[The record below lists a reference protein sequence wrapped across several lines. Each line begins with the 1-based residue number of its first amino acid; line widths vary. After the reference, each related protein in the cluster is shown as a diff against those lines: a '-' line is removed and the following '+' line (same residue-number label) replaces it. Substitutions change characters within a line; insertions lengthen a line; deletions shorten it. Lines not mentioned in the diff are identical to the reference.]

1 MPFVVPRLML
11 LGLFVSFSVFAAG
24 TQACPG
30 CTQDAPTFAEE
41 FDSMDVVVIA
51 RLMALPAKSEKAA
64 KDDLPLAKFEITRVL
79 KGEKSARPKTV
90 IQTLYLGEAKIGTS
104 FLILGIDPPKLQWS
118 TPLPLSDRAP
128 DYLANVVRLPKDSHK
143 RLEFFHNY
151 LEDEDL
157 ELARDAYNEFA
168 RAPHDAV
175 KALKGSMKH
184 DTLIGWIEDKNISLN
199 HRRLYLLML
208 GICGSEKDA
217 PFLERYI
224 KSTDRK
230 EKQGL
235 DAVISCYLQLRGE
248 AGLPL
253 IEDLYLKDK
262 KCEYADTYSA
272 IMALRFQLSDGKA
285 VPTRRVLAALH
296 HMLERPDLA
305 DLIIPDLAR
314 YEDWSQADKLFALYK
329 SSDEKSSWVRVPVI
343 TYLRVCPLPKAKEL
357 LQECERIDPKAFE
370 RARSLIIAKPGAPA
384 SAEKSSPAAR

>member
-1 MPFVVPRLML
+1 MPLVVPRLML
-11 LGLFVSFSVFAAG
+11 LGLFVSFSTFATG

-51 RLMALPAKSEKAA
+51 RLIALPAKGEKAA
-64 KDDLPLAKFEITRVL
+64 KDDLPLGKFEITRVL
-79 KGEKSARPKTV
+79 KGEKAVRPKEV
-90 IQTLYLGEAKIGTS
+90 ITTLYLGEAKVGTS

-128 DYLANVVRLPKDSHK
+128 DYLAKVVKLPKDSHK

-175 KALKGSMKH
+175 KALNGSMKH
-184 DTLIGWIEDKNISLN
+184 DKLVGWIEDKNITLN

-208 GICGSEKDA
+208 GICGSEKDT
-217 PFLERYI
+217 PFLEKYI
-224 KSTDRK
+224 KSADRK

-262 KCEYADTYSA
+262 KSDYADTYAA

-285 VPTRRVLAALH
+285 VPTKRVLAALH
-296 HMLERPDLA
+296 YMLERPDLA

-314 YEDWSQADKLFALYK
+314 YEDWEQADKLFALYK
-329 SSDEKSSWVRVPVI
+329 NSDEKSTWVRVPVI

-357 LQECERIDPKAFE
+357 LKECEKIDPQAAK
-370 RARSLIIAKPGAPA
+370 RAQSLFLTTPAPPM
-384 SAEKSSPAAR
+384 SPAKS

>member
-1 MPFVVPRLML
+1 ML
-11 LGLFVSFSVFAAG
+11 LGLFVSFSAFASG

-51 RLMALPAKSEKAA
+51 RLIALPAKREKAA
-64 KDDLPLAKFEITRVL
+64 KNDLPLAKFEITRVL
-79 KGEKSARPKTV
+79 KGEKAARPKTV
-90 IQTLYLGEAKIGTS
+90 IQTLYLGEAKVGTS

-128 DYLANVVRLPKDSHK
+128 DYLASVVKLPRDSSK

-224 KSTDRK
+224 QSTDRK

-235 DAVISCYLQLRGE
+235 DAIISCYLQLRGE

-262 KCEYADTYSA
+262 KCEYADTYAA

-285 VPTRRVLAALH
+285 VPTKRVLSALH
-296 HMLERPDLA
+296 YMLERPDLA

-314 YEDWSQADKLFALYK
+314 YEDWEQVDKLFALYK
-329 SSDEKSSWVRVPVI
+329 NSDEKSTWVRVPVI

-357 LQECERIDPKAFE
+357 LKECEKIDPQAAK
-370 RARSLIIAKPGAPA
+370 RAQSLFLTTPTPPM
-384 SAEKSSPAAR
+384 SPAKS

>member
-1 MPFVVPRLML
+1 MPLVLSRLML
-11 LGLFVSFSVFAAG
+11 LGLFVSFAALAAG
-24 TQACPG
+24 ARACPG

-64 KDDLPLAKFEITRVL
+64 KNDLPLGKFEITRVL
-79 KGEKSARPKTV
+79 KGEKAVRLKEV
-90 IQTLYLGEAKIGTS
+90 ISTLYLGEAKVGTS

-128 DYLANVVRLPKDSHK
+128 DYLAKVVKLPKDSHK

-184 DTLIGWIEDKNISLN
+184 DKLFGWIEDKSISLN

-217 PFLERYI
+217 PLLERYI
-224 KSTDRK
+224 KSVDRK

-262 KCEYADTYSA
+262 KCEYADTYAA

-285 VPTRRVLAALH
+285 VPTKRVLAALH

-314 YEDWSQADKLFALYK
+314 YEDWEQADKLFSLYK
-329 SSDEKSSWVRVPVI
+329 NSDEKSTWVRVPVI
-343 TYLRVCPLPKAKEL
+343 TYLRVCPLPRAKEL
-357 LQECERIDPKAFE
+357 LKECEKIDPQAAK
-370 RARSLIIAKPGAPA
+370 RAASLFLTTPAPPM
-384 SAEKSSPAAR
+384 SPAKS